1 MTDTLPQSTRPNT
14 ADLLEACDEGPASSE
29 FVRDLVSRVGDKWSV
44 ATLSTLARGPLRFT
58 ELQHAIPG
66 ISHRMLS
73 VTLQALVRDGLVD
86 RAAFAEVPPRVEYS
100 LAPLGD
106 TLLGPIR
113 ALVVWAN
120 EHSADVER
128 TRRDSVRPGAH
139 QAVAPPSTA

>member
-1 MTDTLPQSTRPNT
+1 MLPSTRSTT
-14 ADLLEACDEGPASSE
+14 AELLEACGEGPASSE

-44 ATLSTLARGPLRFT
+44 STLSTLARGPLRFT

-73 VTLQALVRDGLVD
+73 VTLQSLVRDGLVD
-86 RAAFAEVPPRVEYS
+86 RQAFAEVPPRVEYS
-100 LAPLGD
+100 LAPLGE

-120 EHSADVER
+120 DHSAEIESK
-128 TRRDSVRPGAH
+128 RDRA
-139 QAVAPPSTA
+139 